1 MQAPELH
8 GLTGWATIGFAR
20 SIVNK
25 LLFETTP
32 FTNASSRGCLDKP
45 ARAGRATQIAAM
57 VITGLVAFIWVYFG
71 RLYLIHDPD
80 EWRIANQQLGYP
92 LYIIPLIGVTHILGG
107 VGLLIPNMPRLTE
120 WVYAGLAINLLLAFY
135 SQLNG
140 GGSTSDKFDPI
151 LVMAFVFASYVLRRC
166 MRANRWSIRRTRS
179 AGSFTFSRH
188 VAEAQRGS
196 GPRPFASETSRK
208 MRLRDACEFPN
219 YLGEFF
225 LRCLRHALDG
235 YQ

>member
-1 MQAPELH
+1 LISVAYKSRLIAERFKPFKPQEEDRFYMNAER
-8 GLTGWATIGFAR
+8 TI
-20 SIVNK
+20 
-25 LLFETTP
+25 
-32 FTNASSRGCLDKP
+32 DKP

-107 VGLLIPNMPRLTE
+107 VGLLIPNVPRLTE
-120 WVYAGLAINLLLAFY
+120 WVYAGLTINLLLAFY

-140 GGSTSDKFDPI
+140 GGSTWDKFDPI

-166 MRANRWSIRRTRS
+166 MRANRWSI
-179 AGSFTFSRH
+179 
-188 VAEAQRGS
+188 
-196 GPRPFASETSRK
+196 
-208 MRLRDACEFPN
+208 
-219 YLGEFF
+219 
-225 LRCLRHALDG
+225 
-235 YQ
+235 